1 MFSIKQKN
9 NNLDNTIDLEF
20 SNKPEKELLKIY
32 NLANTYLSEEKYKSA
47 YENYKII
54 LEVCPDHSYTLLNAA
69 KSLTHLNRFFEAREL
84 LERLIKISP
93 SKEAYKILANIQQCS
108 LDYASAIKTY
118 EKLVKLDP
126 ENPEF
131 YLNLGRVYGESYT
144 DYKKIFMSLE
154 KSIELTRNQNLKNN
168 ELEVNIADT
177 YRINGHFNKA
187 IEIYDRINLKQK
199 RDEPILLIYYG
210 ICLRALN
217 KEKEACEKFK
227 KALITCKQLI
237 LNSKP
242 VDTHILYII
251 SAWIN
256 FLLGDVE
263 EASRI
268 YSIIG
273 NAISPKELLYS
284 GQDTYLD
291 NSFSRIEKM
300 RRIIRGRDIVIL
312 LYGPSIKYFNNNIKE
327 FLKKD
332 ACFVSVNKFDEVEE
346 NILIP
351 HGRELDIVVT
361 TNPSDLNK
369 RWHSYQQYLERPE
382 ENLLVSSKYAFLG
395 LQGKDIREENIV
407 EEYNDK
413 LLYVNPQIFL
423 PSITTPLHF
432 LPGNTLSVA
441 LPVLSL
447 GLPNRIFI
455 FGADG
460 GGSSNHD
467 NIYFFDRNINKNDEY
482 DRKKE
487 GMRRLKNDAFFFD
500 QIVGI
505 QMLGISKLY
514 NIPIPEV
521 FNCCPNSGYNFF
533 QKINYK
539 TALSKL

>member
-217 KEKEACEKFK
+217 K
-227 KALITCKQLI
+227 
-237 LNSKP
+237 
-242 VDTHILYII
+242 
-251 SAWIN
+251 
-256 FLLGDVE
+256 
-263 EASRI
+263 
-268 YSIIG
+268 
-273 NAISPKELLYS
+273 
-284 GQDTYLD
+284 
-291 NSFSRIEKM
+291 
-300 RRIIRGRDIVIL
+300 
-312 LYGPSIKYFNNNIKE
+312 
-327 FLKKD
+327 
-332 ACFVSVNKFDEVEE
+332 
-346 NILIP
+346 
-351 HGRELDIVVT
+351 
-361 TNPSDLNK
+361 
-369 RWHSYQQYLERPE
+369 
-382 ENLLVSSKYAFLG
+382 
-395 LQGKDIREENIV
+395 
-407 EEYNDK
+407 
-413 LLYVNPQIFL
+413 
-423 PSITTPLHF
+423 
-432 LPGNTLSVA
+432 
-441 LPVLSL
+441 
-447 GLPNRIFI
+447 
-455 FGADG
+455 
-460 GGSSNHD
+460 
-467 NIYFFDRNINKNDEY
+467 
-482 DRKKE
+482 
-487 GMRRLKNDAFFFD
+487 
-500 QIVGI
+500 
-505 QMLGISKLY
+505 
-514 NIPIPEV
+514 
-521 FNCCPNSGYNFF
+521 
-533 QKINYK
+533 
-539 TALSKL
+539 